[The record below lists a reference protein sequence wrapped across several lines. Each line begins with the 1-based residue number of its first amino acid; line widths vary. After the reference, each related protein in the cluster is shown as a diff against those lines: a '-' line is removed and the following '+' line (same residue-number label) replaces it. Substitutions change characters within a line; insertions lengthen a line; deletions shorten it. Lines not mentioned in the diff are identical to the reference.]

1 MRRNDYALFSLTQ
14 TATRFVVGI
23 TAHVQSGIVPDD
35 TKDIVDDL
43 IVYASLGDLTLSC
56 S

>member
-23 TAHVQSGIVPDD
+23 TAQVQSGTIPDD
-35 TKDIVDDL
+35 TKDIVNDL
-43 IVYASLGDLTLSC
+43 IAYVSLGGLILS